1 MTISDLLEKIR
12 EPYVRILAASVREQ
26 PAHIEPAYRQASG
39 ALATEGLLELPCRA
53 DFIPTEKEAPEPFTV
68 DSKTQLQFEP
78 VSFTIG
84 NTSIE
89 LSPFGWDWAQIKILG
104 LSNESAFSVLKSWF
118 LHWFDEEDQNSENEE
133 GLFGVM
139 HFMSEPEIHEEE
151 ICIAVDLGSA
161 PAESIEDLMFRVSDA
176 GAKELHVG

>member
-12 EPYVRILAASVREQ
+12 EPYVRVLAESVRQQ

-53 DFIPTEKEAPEPFTV
+53 DFISTEKEAPEPFTV

-78 VSFTIG
+78 VSFIIG
-84 NTSIE
+84 NTSIK
-89 LSPFGWDWAQIKILG
+89 LSPFGWDWVRIGILG
-104 LSNESAFSVLKSWF
+104 LKNESALSVLKSWF
-118 LHWFDEEDQNSENEE
+118 LHWFDEEDQNGENEE

-139 HFMSEPEIHEEE
+139 HFMSEPEVLEEE
-151 ICIAVDLGSA
+151 IRVTVDLGSA
-161 PAESIEDLMFRVSDA
+161 PAESVEDLMFRASDA
-176 GAKELHVG
+176 GAKELYVG